1 MSLQIIKVLEFWAE
15 GEITNFV
22 KVWALVFASLS
33 YCFFAA
39 KHVLPG
45 VSRFLAI
52 LPVVILNLILPLNL
66 HTMHLGGSS
75 AFFLAW
81 LANFKLL
88 LFAFGKGPLSDP
100 SVSLPRFAALACL
113 PIKSAGSPPASSVAD
128 EKLVQLKKTD
138 KSSES
143 KTVSR
148 KGSEKKIPIESPVA
162 FNASKKGLKSMWNY
176 VTKGLLICL
185 FLKLYDYTDMVHPK
199 LTWVLYSFHIYFGL
213 EIILA
218 IFGGLAKAVV
228 GIELEPQF
236 DEPYLSASLQ
246 EFWGRRWNIMVTRIL
261 RPTVYEPVLYFST
274 VIMGRKWAPLPAVM
288 GSFLVSALMHELIF
302 FYLGRNKPSGE
313 ITLFFMLHG
322 CVLAIEVAIK
332 KAVNGRWG
340 LPRLIAAPLTV
351 GFVMVTAF
359 WLFFPEFLRCNSLSR
374 AIDEYAAMGAFVK
387 DVGEALTLGTF
398 HNVSV
403 V

>member
-1 MSLQIIKVLEFWAE
+1 MSLQIIKVLEYWAE
-15 GEITNFV
+15 GEITNFI
-22 KVWALVFASLS
+22 KVWALVVASLS

-39 KHVLPG
+39 KHLPPG
-45 VSRFLAI
+45 LSRFLAL
-52 LPVVILNLILPLNL
+52 LPVLLLNLILPLTL

-113 PIKSAGSPPASSVAD
+113 PIKSAGCVPILVAD
-128 EKLVQLKKTD
+128 EKLVSLKKTD

-143 KTVSR
+143 KTVRR
-148 KGSEKKIPIESPVA
+148 KGSGGEVPIESQA
-162 FNASKKGLKSMWNY
+162 ASKTSKQGLKSMWNY

-185 FLKLYDYTDMVHPK
+185 FLKLYDYTDMIHPK
-199 LTWVLYSFHIYFGL
+199 LTWVLYSLHIYFGL

-218 IFGGLAKAVV
+218 IFGGLAKALV

-274 VIMGRKWAPLPAVM
+274 LIIGRKWAPLPAVM

-302 FYLGRNKPSGE
+302 FYLGRRKPSGE

-322 CVLAIEVAIK
+322 VCLAIEVAIK
-332 KAVNGRWG
+332 KAINGRWR
-340 LPRLIAAPLTV
+340 LPKLMAAPLTV

-359 WLFFPEFLRCNSLSR
+359 WLFFPEFLRCDSLPR
-374 AIDEYAAMGAFVK
+374 AINEYAAIASFVK
-387 DVGEALTLGTF
+387 DVTEALTFGSLN
-398 HNVSV
+398 NVTV

>member
-1 MSLQIIKVLEFWAE
+1 MGFGLRLSP
-15 GEITNFV
+15 T
-22 KVWALVFASLS
+22 AS
-33 YCFFAA
+33 FFAA
-39 KHVLPG
+39 KHLPPG
-45 VSRFLAI
+45 LSRFLA
-52 LPVVILNLILPLNL
+52 LFPVLLLNLILPLTL
-66 HTMHLGGSS
+66 HTMHLGGTS

-88 LFAFGKGPLSDP
+88 LFAFGKGHLSDP

-113 PIKSAGSPPASSVAD
+113 PIKSAGSAPVSVAD
-128 EKLVQLKKTD
+128 EKLVRLKKMD
-138 KSSES
+138 ESSES
-143 KTVSR
+143 KTVR
-148 KGSEKKIPIESPVA
+148 QKGS
-162 FNASKKGLKSMWNY
+162 
-176 VTKGLLICL
+176 GLLICL
-185 FLKLYDYTDMVHPK
+185 FLKLYDYTDMIHPK

-218 IFGGLAKAVV
+218 IFGGLSKAVV

-246 EFWGRRWNIMVTRIL
+246 EFCGRRLNIMVTRIL
-261 RPTVYEPVLYFST
+261 RPTVYEPVLYFSM

-302 FYLGRNKPSGE
+302 FYLGRRKPSGE

-322 CVLAIEVAIK
+322 VCLAIEVAMK
-332 KAVNGRWG
+332 KTINGRWG
-340 LPRLIAAPLTV
+340 LPRLIAAPLTI

-359 WLFFPEFLRCNSLSR
+359 WLFFPEFLRCNSISR
-374 AIDEYAAMGAFVK
+374 AFDEYAVMGAFVK
-387 DVGEALTLGTF
+387 DVGEALTFGTF
-398 HNVSV
+398 HNVTV

>member
-1 MSLQIIKVLEFWAE
+1 MTLQIIKVIEHWAE
-15 GEITNFV
+15 GEITNFI

-33 YCFFAA
+33 YSFFAA
-39 KHVLPG
+39 KHVPIGL
-45 VSRFLAI
+45 SRFLAL
-52 LPVVILNLILPLNL
+52 LPVVILNLSLPLTL
-66 HTMHLGGSS
+66 HTMHLGGST

-88 LFAFGKGPLSDP
+88 MFAFGKGPLSDP

-113 PIKSAGSPPASSVAD
+113 PIKSAASIAD
-128 EKLVQLKKTD
+128 EKLARLKKTD
-138 KSSES
+138 EAPPIKPHAAS
-143 KTVSR
+143 KT
-148 KGSEKKIPIESPVA
+148 
-162 FNASKKGLKSMWNY
+162 SKKGLKSMWNY
-176 VTKGLLICL
+176 VAKGLLICL
-185 FLKLYDYTDMVHPK
+185 FLKLYDYTDRIHPK

-218 IFGGLAKAVV
+218 IFGGLAKAAV

-236 DEPYLSASLQ
+236 DEPYLSGSLQ

-274 VIMGRKWAPLPAVM
+274 VIMGRKWAPLPAVI

-302 FYLGRNKPSGE
+302 FYLGRRRPSGE
-313 ITLFFMLHG
+313 ITMFFMLHG
-322 CVLAIEVAIK
+322 VCLAIEVAIK
-332 KAVNGRWG
+332 KAINGRWG

-359 WLFFPEFLRCNSLSR
+359 WLFFPEFLRFNSISR
-374 AIDEYAAMGAFVK
+374 ALDEYAAMGAFVK
-387 DVGEALTLGTF
+387 DVSEALAFGSF
-398 HNVSV
+398 NNVTV
-403 V
+403 A